1 MLAGVCVDLARY
13 FDLLASRSRWRAAVG
28 EGATSR
34 SSSSTH
40 PEERVLG
47 DLGNRP
53 FVDVQRLVVVEVD
66 DLPWNERSTSF
77 AMVRSRSVQGEPST

>member
-1 MLAGVCVDLARY
+1 
-13 FDLLASRSRWRAAVG
+13 
-28 EGATSR
+28 
-34 SSSSTH
+34 
-40 PEERVLG
+40 VLG